1 MRTTLK
7 RGIGRGGAFESNGNG
22 HAVLPPAPL
31 DGAAAP
37 PHSPSGARH
46 YVQPPPER
54 GRGATVR
61 LVLGYFLL
69 AVVTLVGGVVGGV
82 YLWTHEA
89 LKDVSAHSAG
99 VVRAQRGLAKL
110 PKPDQP
116 AGAPR
121 PGYDHRAGI
130 EPDVPVRSDTIMLVR
145 ADPVGQTIS
154 M

>member
-89 LKDVSAHSAG
+89 LKDVSAHSPS
-99 VVRAQRGLAKL
+99 VLRAAHELASL
-110 PKPDQP
+110 SKPDQP
-116 AGAPR
+116 AVALVI
-121 PGYDHRAGI
+121 GYDHRAGI
-130 EPDVPVRSDTIMLVR
+130 ESGVPSRSDTIMLVR
-145 ADPVGQTIS
+145 ADPI
-154 M
+154 